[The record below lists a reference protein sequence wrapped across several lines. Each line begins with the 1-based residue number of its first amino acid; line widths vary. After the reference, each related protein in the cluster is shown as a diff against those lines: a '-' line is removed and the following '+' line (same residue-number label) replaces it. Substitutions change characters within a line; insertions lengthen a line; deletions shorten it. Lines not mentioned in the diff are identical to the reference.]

1 MSSYSNWRI
10 AMRAVLLVVAAVVGV
25 SGCDTKSSLEEE
37 KAAIVDLV
45 QSVHGGASSATT
57 VEPVVVRTKYGVA
70 DWTQGDTGGRV
81 LVQKDG
87 RGWKVVATAGE
98 EMRDASF
105 LTKQGVPE
113 LEAKA
118 LANSLIATE
127 RQLPGAQLDKF
138 DKYAANTPR

>member
-1 MSSYSNWRI
+1 
-10 AMRAVLLVVAAVVGV
+10 LLVFAAVAVV
-25 SGCDTKSSLEEE
+25 SACNTKTSLDEE
-37 KAAIVDLV
+37 KAAIVNLV
-45 QSVHGGASSATT
+45 QSVHGGPSSATT

-70 DWTQGDTGGRV
+70 DWVQGDTGGRA
-81 LVQKDG
+81 LVHKDG
-87 RGWKVVATAGE
+87 AGWKVVATAGE

-105 LTKQGVPE
+105 LTKAGVPE

-138 DKYAANTPR
+138 DKYAASTR